1 MNDLAVRRI
10 ILRSVTDSALLKFSL
25 TLQEEKMVTLD
36 QLSQHRRAVGF
47 FPSLQDAEYA
57 LNELK
62 NNGFSMDRVSIIA
75 RDPERHDEIAVADT
89 SAAALQEAAVEGAGT
104 GAVSGTLLGSIAG
117 LLIGLGVL
125 EIPGV
130 GSVIAAGTLGTTL
143 ATTLAGAGFGAASG
157 GFIGG
162 LTGLDL
168 EQEQDRVYSE
178 RLSRGEYLVIID
190 GTDAEISKAE
200 SILSNRGVQDWGIYN
215 IDQAPI
221 LAKEVRTSA
230 PTMIKVELDIAG
242 TPPGGRPFE
251 GYRTAQF
258 SSLPRIRE
266 YIVLDSLYYEVDK
279 IFYWEGE
286 RPPRLI
292 LRYAGPIKA
301 ES

>member
-1 MNDLAVRRI
+1 MLGKTSRVMRNDMVL
-10 ILRSVTDSALLKFSL
+10 DKQKFGL
-25 TLQEEKMVTLD
+25 TLQKEKTMTLG
-36 QLSQHRRAVGF
+36 QLNQHRRAVGL

-75 RDPERHDEIAVADT
+75 RDLERHDEIAVADI
-89 SAAALQEAAVEGAGT
+89 SAAALPEAAVEGART
-104 GAVSGTLLGSIAG
+104 GAVSGTILGSIAG
-117 LLIGLGVL
+117 LLIGLGAL

-130 GSVIAAGTLGTTL
+130 GPVIAAGTLGTTL

-157 GFIGG
+157 GLIGG
-162 LTGLDL
+162 LTGLDFE
-168 EQEQDRVYSE
+168 EQQDRVYSE

-190 GTDAEISKAE
+190 ATDAEISQAE
-200 SILSNRGVQDWGIYN
+200 SLLSNRGIQDWGIYN
-215 IDQAPI
+215 IRQAPTS
-221 LAKEVRTSA
+221 AKKVLPSA
-230 PTMIKVELDIAG
+230 PTMIEVELDIAG
-242 TPPGGRPFE
+242 TPLGGRPFE
-251 GYRTAQF
+251 GYKTAQF

-292 LRYAGPIKA
+292 LRYAGSIKT